1 MQDTSCSCFSV
12 YLHFLKIPGTFLQVI
27 GNHLTYRIN
36 KSDGILQALDHTNKM
51 DRQKAA
57 DHQGIESSPAE
68 IGSGQIFGI
77 PAAENSALSNSSP

>member
-1 MQDTSCSCFSV
+1 M
-12 YLHFLKIPGTFLQVI
+12 
-27 GNHLTYRIN
+27 
-36 KSDGILQALDHTNKM
+36 QALDHTNKM

-68 IGSGQIFGI
+68 IGSGQIVGI